1 MASDRA
7 RVFGQDMTKGEGAI
21 PTDGLGPGKRRKGKF
36 AHDTE
41 QTNDLRGG
49 LTHRTSADPY
59 RSKRANAM
67 PSGGGGGGWKDMNE
81 KLAKSRARLRQT
93 ASLKGGLTVGTTIH
107 PYDGTD
113 PETEASA
120 SGTSIFDPTLCELAY
135 KWFCPKGGTVLDP
148 FAGGSVRGIIASRL
162 GLKYYGV
169 ELRPEQV
176 AANKA
181 QLKLANGHK
190 PVWKQGDARELESLC
205 KGVQADL
212 IFSCPPYWNLERYSD
227 DPADLSTLD
236 DAEEFCTALGDII
249 FHAVSL
255 LKEDRFIVWVTS
267 DVRDKQGYY
276 ANIPGRTVAAFEAAG
291 ARLYNDAVLVTAAG
305 SLPVRVKAQFV
316 GGRKLGRTHQYVQIY
331 CKGNWKKAV
340 AELPPPEFGE
350 IDSIVGPAAEFT
362 LDIGGEV

>member
-1 MASDRA
+1 MEQHVS
-7 RVFGQDMTKGEGAI
+7 
-21 PTDGLGPGKRRKGKF
+21 GKF
-36 AHDTE
+36 ALDTK

-81 KLAKSRARLRQT
+81 KLAASRAKLR
-93 ASLKGGLTVGTTIH
+93 GEEPDEEGM
-107 PYDGTD
+107 
-113 PETEASA
+113 A
-120 SGTSIFDPTLCELAY
+120 SGTSIFDPVLCELAY
-135 KWFCPKGGTVLDP
+135 KWFCPAGGTVLDP

-162 GLKYYGV
+162 GLKYHGV

-181 QLKLANGHK
+181 QLKLTNGHK
-190 PVWKQGDARELESLC
+190 PVWKQGDSRELKTLL
-205 KGVQADL
+205 KGVSADL
-212 IFSCPPYWNLERYSD
+212 IFTCPPYWNLERYSD

-236 DAEEFCTALGDII
+236 DKEEFCADLGKII
-249 FHAVSL
+249 AAAVGL
-255 LKEDRFIVWVTS
+255 LKPDRFIFWVGS
-267 DVRDKQGYY
+267 DVRDKEGYY

-291 ARLYNDAVLVTAAG
+291 ARLYNDSILVTAAG
-305 SLPVRVKAQFV
+305 SLPVRVKKQFV
-316 GGRKLGRTHQYVQIY
+316 GGRKLGRTHQYVQIF
-331 CKGNWKKAV
+331 CKGNWRKAV

-350 IDSIVGPAAEFT
+350 IDSVVGPAAQFM